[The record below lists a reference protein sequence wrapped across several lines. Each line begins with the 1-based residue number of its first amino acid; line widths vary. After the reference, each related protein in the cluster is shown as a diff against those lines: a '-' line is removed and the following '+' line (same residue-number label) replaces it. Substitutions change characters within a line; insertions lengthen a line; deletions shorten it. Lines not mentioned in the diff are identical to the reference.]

1 MEVVLFKD
9 VLVIFSLAIGV
20 LLICQRL
27 NLPTVVGFL
36 LTGILAGPYG
46 FGLISAIHEVE
57 VLAEIGVVLLL
68 FTIGVEFSLKEF
80 MPMKKSVV

>member
-27 NLPTVVGFL
+27 NLPSVLGFL

-46 FGLISAIHEVE
+46 FRLISAIHEVE
-57 VLAEIGVVLLL
+57 ILAEIGVV
-68 FTIGVEFSLKEF
+68 
-80 MPMKKSVV
+80 